1 MDSEGLQSFNSFGDL
16 SRHFKA
22 RAKQKDV
29 QHALELFSEGN
40 ALEAA
45 ELLDNYNLS
54 EETPADQV
62 TYGQCYAEAA
72 KMIIRQGD
80 LKASQDYLKK
90 AISLGY
96 GRWHVQ
102 YRLKLIH
109 QVLRNELQTEPDADW
124 IEHYTFSCSDCG
136 YTEPTPLVCA
146 KCVGVLRFPV
156 KPIYNDELSGLYS
169 LGVYR
174 WRGDP
179 ESYNPLSRM
188 IRLMKRNEGKK
199 ICEYL
204 AYLLVQALEEETDFL
219 SKADMSISVP
229 ADPERAKERGFDN
242 IAELT
247 IGMEVY
253 SLVPRASGVLL
264 KVKSTQDLRSL
275 SPRERKIALEGSIIV
290 DTHKQHLV
298 ADATILL
305 VDDVVTYGTTLNL
318 CAEILKSAGARQVLG
333 ATLARSE
340 SSRVTERLSDG
351 DQ

>member
-1 MDSEGLQSFNSFGDL
+1 MDSKGLQSFNSFGDL
-16 SRHFKA
+16 SKHFKE
-22 RAKQKDV
+22 RAKQKDL
-29 QHALELFSEGN
+29 QCALELSSSGN
-40 ALEAA
+40 AHEAVK
-45 ELLDNYNLS
+45 LLDNHNLS

-72 KMIIRQGD
+72 KMVIRQGD
-80 LKASQDYLKK
+80 LKASRDYLKK
-90 AISLGY
+90 AINLGY

-102 YRLKLIH
+102 YKLKLIR
-109 QVLRNELQTEPDADW
+109 QVLRNELQMEPDVDR
-124 IEHYTFSCSDCG
+124 IGQHTGSCSGCDHAD
-136 YTEPTPLVCA
+136 PTPLTCA
-146 KCVGVLRFPV
+146 KCAGVLRSPV
-156 KPIYNDELSGLYS
+156 KPIYNDELSDLYS

-188 IRLMKRNEGKK
+188 IRLMKKNESRK
-199 ICEYL
+199 ICDYL
-204 AYLLVQALEEETDFL
+204 AYLLVEALEEETDFL
-219 SKADMSISVP
+219 SEADMIVSVP

-242 IAELT
+242 IAELA

-253 SLVPRASGVLL
+253 SLVPRAGGVLL

-275 SPRERKIALEGSIIV
+275 SSRERKVALEGSIIA
-290 DTHKQHLV
+290 DKHKQHLV